1 MNHFFHHFIFILLG
15 STGSIFCA
23 DPIPNTPN
31 CTICLQPLQGE
42 YSVDAWGNSF
52 HTRHEIEG
60 IFCFSCSRIISEG
73 VTQGG
78 YIYSDG
84 RHLCSL
90 CQTSVVKEDSVIQNS
105 YHSVLTQLESVGFQN
120 LSIDIPIELVNLN
133 QLINNSGNLAHA
145 KLKGFT
151 KMELLNTSK
160 NNQARTYQMFLLNGL
175 PKIEFEAVLAHELL
189 HVWLHEQRAVLS
201 LEKTEGF
208 CNLGSLLIYE
218 NDGTQFS
225 MIHLQAMEK
234 EPNPIYGVGYR
245 SMNSRLNELGWNKLL
260 KNMAGINK

>member
-120 LSIDIPIELVNLN
+120 LSIDIPIELVNLD

-151 KMELLNTSK
+151 KTNLLNK
-160 NNQARTYQMFLLNGL
+160 NESPPTHTYQIFLLNGL
-175 PKIEFEAVLAHELL
+175 PKIEFEAILAHELL
-189 HVWLHEQRAVLS
+189 HVWLNENELKLS
-201 LEKTEGF
+201 SFVSEGF
-208 CNLGSLLIYE
+208 CNLGSELIYN
-218 NDGTQFS
+218 NDPTKFS
-225 MIHLQAMEK
+225 QIHLKALSDNNHPNYGGGYLFMKNNLEK
-234 EPNPIYGVGYR
+234 F
-245 SMNSRLNELGWNKLL
+245 GWNNLL
-260 KNMAGINK
+260 KNLEGIEN

>member
-1 MNHFFHHFIFILLG
+1 MNHSFHHFILILLG
-15 STGSIFCA
+15 STGSILCG
-23 DPIPNTPN
+23 DPPQKTQN
-31 CTICLQPLQGE
+31 CTICLLPLRGE

-52 HTRHEIEG
+52 HSQHTNEG
-60 IFCFSCSRIISEG
+60 VFCFSCSRIISEG

-105 YHSVLTQLESVGFQN
+105 YHSVLTQLESVGFRN
-120 LSIDIPIELVNLN
+120 IPKKIPIELVNLH

-151 KMELLNTSK
+151 RMELLNISK
-160 NNQARTYQMFLLNGL
+160 KNQTRTYQMFLLNGL

-189 HVWLHEQRAVLS
+189 HVWLHEQNAVLS

-208 CNLGSLLIYE
+208 CNLGSSLIFE
-218 NDGTQFS
+218 NDSTQFS
-225 MIHLQAMEK
+225 RIHLQAMES
-234 EPNPIYGVGYR
+234 ESDPVYGGGFR
-245 SMNSRLNELGWNKLL
+245 SMKSRLDELGWIKLL
-260 KNMAGINK
+260 KYLAGNNN

>member
-15 STGSIFCA
+15 SAGSILYA

-42 YSVDAWGNSF
+42 FSVDAWGNRF
-52 HTRHEIEG
+52 HSHHENEG
-60 IFCFSCSRIISEG
+60 VFCFSCSRIISEG

-105 YHSVLTQLESVGFQN
+105 YRSVLNQLESVGIQN
-120 LSIDIPIELVNLN
+120 IPRDLSIELVGLDQLN
-133 QLINNSGNLAHA
+133 KNSGNLAHA

-160 NNQARTYQMFLLNGL
+160 NNQAYTYQMFLLNGL

-189 HVWLHEQRAVLS
+189 HVWLHEQKAVLS

-245 SMNSRLNELGWNKLL
+245 FMNSRLNELGWNKLL

>member
-1 MNHFFHHFIFILLG
+1 M
-15 STGSIFCA
+15 
-23 DPIPNTPN
+23 
-31 CTICLQPLQGE
+31 
-42 YSVDAWGNSF
+42 
-52 HTRHEIEG
+52 
-60 IFCFSCSRIISEG
+60 
-73 VTQGG
+73 
-78 YIYSDG
+78 
-84 RHLCSL
+84 
-90 CQTSVVKEDSVIQNS
+90 VKEDSVIQNS

-120 LSIDIPIELVNLN
+120 LPIDIPIELVNLD

-175 PKIEFEAVLAHELL
+175 PKVEFEAVLAHELL
-189 HVWLHEQRAVLS
+189 HVWLHEQKAALS